1 MPQLRASLPRLV
13 QALRGGDL
21 SGRACDAVRA
31 AQDGNNT
38 RPADVREK
46 RFGELMKEQVL
57 NLIYELQDRLAEKQP
72 MYEAD
77 EEWRDIS
84 AAIRALENLVSK
96 GWVK

>member
-1 MPQLRASLPRLV
+1 
-13 QALRGGDL
+13 
-21 SGRACDAVRA
+21 
-31 AQDGNNT
+31 
-38 RPADVREK
+38 
-46 RFGELMKEQVL
+46 MKEHVL
-57 NLIYELQDRLAEKQP
+57 NLIFALQSRLAAKQP